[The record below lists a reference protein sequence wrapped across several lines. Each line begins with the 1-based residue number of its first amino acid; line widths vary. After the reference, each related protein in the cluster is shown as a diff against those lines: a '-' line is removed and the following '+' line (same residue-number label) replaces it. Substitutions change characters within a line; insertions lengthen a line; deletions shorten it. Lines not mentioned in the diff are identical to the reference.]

1 MTIEEIKKLINT
13 GEKIDVEFKKSE
25 NNLNRDI
32 YESVCSFNNRNGG
45 DIFLGIEDGTKE
57 IRGVNP
63 ERIDKMLKD
72 FTTSVNNAN
81 KLNPPMYLTPEIY
94 EIDGKKIIHIRIPEG
109 AQIRRLNGRILDR
122 TYEGDID
129 ITDNAEL
136 VYKMYARKQTTYFVN
151 KVYPNLGLEF
161 LDFEVIRR
169 AKKMAI
175 LRVDNHAWVDMTE
188 EEILKSL
195 GLIITDPDTGKEG
208 ITLAA
213 ILLFGKD
220 STIMSVLPQYKTDA
234 IFRVK
239 NLDRYDDREVIITNL
254 IDSYRRLMDF
264 GKKHL
269 NDIFVLDGD
278 QSISARD
285 KILREII
292 SNILA
297 HRDYSNAYTAQ
308 FVIEKDK
315 IFTKNSNLPH
325 GHGELQ
331 LNKFEPFPKNPPIS
345 KVFREIGY
353 ADELGS
359 GMRNAN
365 KYTKLYSG
373 GTPIFIEDSIF
384 EIIIPMEGAAG
395 LQVGPDIVDKETDK
409 EINIETNKETSK
421 EIKINKETDIE
432 TSKEIE
438 TNEET
443 DIETDK
449 ETNKEIETSKETDK
463 EIKTNKETSIETNK
477 ETEAG
482 KETSGKII
490 EIMQESPEISIKE
503 VAEILD
509 ISISGVRYH
518 INKMKKRGM
527 LEHQGST
534 KKGKWI
540 VHEV

>member
-1 MTIEEIKKLINT
+1 MTIEKLKKLINT
-13 GEKIDVEFKKSE
+13 GEKVDVELKRSE
-25 NNLNRDI
+25 NDLNRDV

-45 DIFLGIEDGTKE
+45 HLILGIADGTKE
-57 IRGVNP
+57 ICGVNP
-63 ERIDKMLKD
+63 ARIDKMLRN
-72 FTTSVNNAN
+72 FTTSINNAN
-81 KLNPPMYLTPEIY
+81 KINPPMYLTPEIY
-94 EIDGKKIIHIRIPEG
+94 EINGKKIIYIRVPEG
-109 AQIRRLNGRILDR
+109 TQLRRLNGRIWDR

-136 VYKMYARKQTTYFVN
+136 VYKMYARKQSTYFVN

-161 LDFEVIRR
+161 LDFDVIRR
-169 AKKMAI
+169 AVKMAI
-175 LRVDNHAWVDMTE
+175 SRADNHAWMDMTE
-188 EEILKSL
+188 AEILRSS
-195 GLIITDPDTGKEG
+195 GLILTDPDTGKEG

-269 NDIFVLDGD
+269 NDTFVLDGD
-278 QSISARD
+278 QSVSARD

-308 FVIEKDK
+308 FVIERDRV
-315 IFTKNSNLPH
+315 FTKNSNLPH

-359 GMRNAN
+359 GMRNTN

-373 GTPIFIEDSIF
+373 GTPVFIEDDIF
-384 EIIIPMEGAAG
+384 EIVIPIEKVVS
-395 LQVGPDIVDKETDK
+395 LQVGPDKETK
-409 EINIETNKETSK
+409 EKSNKET
-421 EIKINKETDIE
+421 NR
-432 TSKEIE
+432 
-438 TNEET
+438 
-443 DIETDK
+443 
-449 ETNKEIETSKETDK
+449 
-463 EIKTNKETSIETNK
+463 EIKTNKETNKETNRETNREIKTNKETNK
-477 ETEAG
+477 ETNREIKTN
-482 KETSGKII
+482 KETNKEINKKISDRII
-490 EIMQESPEISIKE
+490 EVMEVSPKISVKEIAGMLDMSIG
-503 VAEILD
+503 
-509 ISISGVRYH
+509 GVRYH
-518 INKMKKRGM
+518 INKMKKSGM
-527 LEHQGST
+527 LEHRGST

-540 VHEV
+540 VHR